1 MFLEVIEGR
10 YPKKIALRDKS
21 ELVVRPLG
29 SGDRDALLHFFR
41 QVPEEDRLYLA
52 DDVTDPKVVDRWC
65 AAVNLSN
72 VLPLLGLVGSEVV
85 ADATLHGQTGG
96 WQSHIGRVRVVVHP
110 KYRGKGVGAALVKEL
125 IDVAIDVGLDKLDA
139 EFVVEQ
145 ERAMHAFQR
154 IGFVKVAELPEHVLD
169 RHGAP
174 HDLVLM
180 VYNLKGEEAF
190 AID

>member
-1 MFLEVIEGR
+1 MFGEVIEGR
-10 YPKKIALRDKS
+10 YPRKIALKDRS
-21 ELVVRPLG
+21 ELVVRPLAA
-29 SGDRDALLHFFR
+29 GDRDALLHFFR

-65 AAVNLSN
+65 AAVNFSG

-85 ADATLHGQTGG
+85 ADATLHGQSGG

-110 KYRGKGVGAALVKEL
+110 KHRGKGVGAALVKEL
-125 IDVAIDVGLDKLDA
+125 IEVAIDVGLDKLDA
-139 EFVVEQ
+139 EFLVEQ

-174 HDLVLM
+174 HDLVLL
-180 VYNLKGEEAF
+180 VYNLKGEEAY

>member
-1 MFLEVIEGR
+1 MFGEVIEGR
-10 YPKKIALRDKS
+10 YPKKTVLKDGS
-21 ELVVRPLG
+21 ELVVRPLAP
-29 SGDRDALLHFFR
+29 GDRGALMNFFR

-52 DDVTDPKVVDRWC
+52 DDVTDAKVVDRWC
-65 AAVNLSN
+65 AEVDFAN

-85 ADATLHGQTGG
+85 ADATLHGQKGG
-96 WQSHIGRVRVVVHP
+96 WKSHIGRLRVVVHP
-110 KYRGKGVGAALVKEL
+110 RFRGRGVGAALVKEL

-139 EFVVEQ
+139 EFVAEQ
-145 ERAMHAFQR
+145 ERAMHAFER
-154 IGFVKVAELPEHVLD
+154 IGFVKVAELPQHVLD

-180 VYNLKGEEAF
+180 VYDLKSEEAF